1 MIAIRTER
9 EIALLRQANQI
20 VAEVLSALADRVEP
34 GVTTG
39 ELDAVAVEM
48 IRGAGGEPS
57 FLGYQ
62 GFPASTCISVDE
74 VIVHGIPGKR
84 RLKEGQI
91 CSIDVG
97 VRYKGYYGDA
107 ALSVA
112 VGELDEERQRLMEV
126 TDRALANG
134 IDAARAGNHLED
146 ISRAVEDTVRGEG
159 FSIVRNFVG
168 HGIGTEMHAEPQIP
182 NFRTGRRGPKLKAGM
197 VLALEPMINA
207 GTHEVTVLED
217 GWTAVT
223 ADGRPSAHF
232 EHSIVIRDGDAE
244 VLSVSPAISRRWG
257 EYIKH

>member
-1 MIAIRTER
+1 
-9 EIALLRQANQI
+9 
-20 VAEVLSALADRVEP
+20 VLADKVEP

-39 ELDAVAVEM
+39 ELDTIAAEM
-48 IRGAGGEPS
+48 IRDAGAEAS

-107 ALSVA
+107 AMSVP
-112 VGELDEERQRLMEV
+112 VGEVDEERQRLMEV

-134 IDAARAGNHLED
+134 IDAARAGNFLED

-159 FSIVRNFVG
+159 FSVVRNFVG

-182 NFRTGRRGPKLKAGM
+182 NFRTGKRGPKLKAGM
-197 VLALEPMINA
+197 VLALEPMVNA
-207 GTHEVTVLED
+207 GTHEVTVLDD

-244 VLSVSPAISRRWG
+244 ILSVSRAATRRWG
-257 EYIKH
+257 ELIKR